1 MPLEAWHRKASI
13 FPNLYQDL
21 KVEEGSASTGFVHL
35 LGGKLLGYRGEW
47 GEKGTP
53 SLLELASISAP
64 QQVGTACWHKWLQ
77 RKTKIFSG
85 NRFSAK
91 DGRVCPEMLTGQ
103 SRSRARGV
111 KHTGSSFQLNAAS
124 ATAGWGSHCSL
135 QGQEGSQSALLLIFP
150 MQRGAAKA
158 SLAYWLLCYIFC
170 ESSTTGSKNIHILAT
185 GKSANKWAPE
195 AIRQKHRAQ
204 GD

>member
-1 MPLEAWHRKASI
+1 MPLEAWHRKAGI
-13 FPNLYQDL
+13 FPNWYQDL

-35 LGGKLLGYRGEW
+35 LGGKLLGCRGEW

-64 QQVGTACWHKWLQ
+64 QQLGTACWHKWLQ

-91 DGRVCPEMLTGQ
+91 DGRVCPEILPGQ

-111 KHTGSSFQLNAAS
+111 KHTGSSFQWMLPVPLQGEA
-124 ATAGWGSHCSL
+124 ATAPLRDRRGLSL
-135 QGQEGSQSALLLIFP
+135 PFSSFSP
-150 MQRGAAKA
+150 CRGAAKA
-158 SLAYWLLCYIFC
+158 SLAHWLLCYIFC
-170 ESSTTGSKNIHILAT
+170 ESSTTGSKNIHILAP
-185 GKSANKWAPE
+185 GRSANKWPPE
-195 AIRQKHRAQ
+195 AIRQKHRA
-204 GD
+204 